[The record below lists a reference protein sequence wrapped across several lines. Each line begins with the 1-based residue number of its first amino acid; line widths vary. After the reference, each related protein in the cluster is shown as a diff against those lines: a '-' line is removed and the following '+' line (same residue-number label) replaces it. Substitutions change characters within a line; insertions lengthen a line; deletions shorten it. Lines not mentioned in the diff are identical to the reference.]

1 MSDML
6 PGGGLQQDRFPTVR
20 KGGYD
25 KAHVDD
31 YYVRMDN
38 QFKDLRER
46 LQRMDEELEQHKR
59 DLAIAREKAQ
69 TKPEHEQISE
79 RMAEILRIAEEE
91 AKERRS
97 RVESE
102 VEEAEKKAKGEISE
116 YRKEAEEHAER
127 IVSSAREEAN
137 GMVSGAKKE
146 AEQLRAQAKQDGDRR
161 LSEAE
166 ARAKKIH
173 DTADRRLATLTA
185 THAEALRRLK
195 DMHSTLADLVT
206 AEDEAGALETGLSR
220 EETPAEPA
228 EPTES
233 KAEQGQGK
241 KAPKGGESAKADESE
256 PKHGQNKPAEASG
269 SAKPT
274 EADKPT
280 ETGKSAEPAKSEG
293 KDGKAAG
300 GQQGL
305 EPTAKMSPV
314 PQEPDEATVRITPT
328 QKPGEDKGEQDGD
341 AKGPQAASGPPQGAR
356 FNGPAPESDEPQ
368 SQGGQDSGDPGVTGI
383 YRQPDSGGPA
393 AGQQPASSAGPQGAP
408 QATPPSGPQPDGPQP
423 PTGGEGVRVIRKE

>member
-46 LQRMDEELEQHKR
+46 LQRMDDELEQYKR

-69 TKPEHEQISE
+69 VKPEHEQISE

-102 VEEAEKKAKGEISE
+102 VKEAQKKAQEEVAKH
-116 YRKEAEEHAER
+116 RKDAEEHAER
-127 IVSSAREEAN
+127 IVSSARSEAN
-137 GMVSGAKKE
+137 EMVGGAKKE
-146 AEQLRAQAKQDGDRR
+146 ADQLREQAKQEGDRR

-195 DMHSTLADLVT
+195 DMHSTLADLVA
-206 AEDEAGALETGLSR
+206 AEDKAGALETGLSR
-220 EETPAEPA
+220 EETAPAPAE
-228 EPTES
+228 
-233 KAEQGQGK
+233 
-241 KAPKGGESAKADESE
+241 APKGQPNSGPQNPVRPKPAVKPENRAPEAKAPEAKAPE
-256 PKHGQNKPAEASG
+256 AKAAEAPKAPEAPKPAQPEKKEEATT
-269 SAKPT
+269 KLP
-274 EADKPT
+274 PL
-280 ETGKSAEPAKSEG
+280 
-293 KDGKAAG
+293 
-300 GQQGL
+300 Q
-305 EPTAKMSPV
+305 
-314 PQEPDEATVRITPT
+314 QEPDHATVRIQPLP
-328 QKPGEDKGEQDGD
+328 KPEQGQQESPEPEVQQGPRRDEGKGGEPRV
-341 AKGPQAASGPPQGAR
+341 AAPQPPQGAR
-356 FNGPAPESDEPQ
+356 FDAPAP
-368 SQGGQDSGDPGVTGI
+368 
-383 YRQPDSGGPA
+383 
-393 AGQQPASSAGPQGAP
+393 GQQAHQ
-408 QATPPSGPQPDGPQP
+408 QPSGPQQAPSAP
-423 PTGGEGVRVIRKE
+423 PAEETGGDPGITGVYRRPEGGQQHPPANDEGVRVIRKP

>member
-1 MSDML
+1 MPLTGFDGCLRDNWVRGNSHLLRHAVETVLGHERHMSEML

-166 ARAKKIH
+166 ARAKKSEE
-173 DTADRRLATLTA
+173 RRVGKECSDQRA
-185 THAEALRRLK
+185 
-195 DMHSTLADLVT
+195 
-206 AEDEAGALETGLSR
+206 
-220 EETPAEPA
+220 
-228 EPTES
+228 
-233 KAEQGQGK
+233 AEQ
-241 KAPKGGESAKADESE
+241 
-256 PKHGQNKPAEASG
+256 
-269 SAKPT
+269 
-274 EADKPT
+274 
-280 ETGKSAEPAKSEG
+280 
-293 KDGKAAG
+293 
-300 GQQGL
+300 
-305 EPTAKMSPV
+305 
-314 PQEPDEATVRITPT
+314 
-328 QKPGEDKGEQDGD
+328 
-341 AKGPQAASGPPQGAR
+341 
-356 FNGPAPESDEPQ
+356 
-368 SQGGQDSGDPGVTGI
+368 
-383 YRQPDSGGPA
+383 
-393 AGQQPASSAGPQGAP
+393 
-408 QATPPSGPQPDGPQP
+408 
-423 PTGGEGVRVIRKE
+423 

>member
-1 MSDML
+1 ML

-46 LQRMDEELEQHKR
+46 LQRMDEELEQYKR
-59 DLAIAREKAQ
+59 DLAIEREKAQ
-69 TKPEHEQISE
+69 VKPEHEQISE

-102 VEEAEKKAKGEISE
+102 VEEAEKKAKDEVSK

-127 IVSSAREEAN
+127 IVSSAREEATE
-137 GMVSGAKKE
+137 MVAGAKKE
-146 AEQLRAQAKQDGDRR
+146 AEQLREQAKKEGDRR

-195 DMHSTLADLVT
+195 DMHSTLADLVE
-206 AEDEAGALETGLSR
+206 AEDKAGALETGLSR
-220 EETPAEPA
+220 EETVSEPEAPAKPGSEKGQSKKGAEGSGKPEQGRGKPAESAEPADSAKPAEPA
-228 EPTES
+228 E
-233 KAEQGQGK
+233 KADAAQAAEKTAPSGKDADGEQG
-241 KAPKGGESAKADESE
+241 D
-256 PKHGQNKPAEASG
+256 
-269 SAKPT
+269 
-274 EADKPT
+274 
-280 ETGKSAEPAKSEG
+280 
-293 KDGKAAG
+293 
-300 GQQGL
+300 
-305 EPTAKMSPV
+305 EPTAKLSPA
-314 PQEPDEATVRITPT
+314 PQEADEATVRI
-328 QKPGEDKGEQDGD
+328 KPAQQSGEGQGGQGES
-341 AKGPQAASGPPQGAR
+341 KGPQAAAPPQGAR
-356 FNGPAPESDEPQ
+356 FSGPAPEGAEAPEKT
-368 SQGGQDSGDPGVTGI
+368 GQDTGADSGDPGITGI
-383 YRQPDSGGPA
+383 YRRPESGSQQAGPA
-393 AGQQPASSAGPQGAP
+393 APQAGAPAPGPQAGGA
-408 QATPPSGPQPDGPQP
+408 QP
-423 PTGGEGVRVIRKE
+423 PAGDEGVRVIRKE

>member
-1 MSDML
+1 ML

-46 LQRMDEELEQHKR
+46 LQRMDEELEQYKR

-69 TKPEHEQISE
+69 VKPEHEQISE

-102 VEEAEKKAKGEISE
+102 VEEAEKKAKDEVSK

-127 IVSSAREEAN
+127 IVSSAREEATE
-137 GMVSGAKKE
+137 MVAGAKKE
-146 AEQLRAQAKQDGDRR
+146 AEQLREQAKQEGDRR

-195 DMHSTLADLVT
+195 DMHSTLADLVE
-206 AEDEAGALETGLSR
+206 AEDKAGALETGLSR
-220 EETPAEPA
+220 EDTVTEPEAPAKPGSEKEQGKKGAEVGGKSEP
-228 EPTES
+228 
-233 KAEQGQGK
+233 KQGQGK
-241 KAPKGGESAKADESE
+241 PAESAKPA
-256 PKHGQNKPAEASG
+256 KPAEKAD
-269 SAKPT
+269 AAQAAEKP
-274 EADKPT
+274 AP
-280 ETGKSAEPAKSEG
+280 SG
-293 KDGKAAG
+293 KDAG
-300 GQQGL
+300 GEQGD
-305 EPTAKMSPV
+305 EPTAKLSPA
-314 PQEPDEATVRITPT
+314 PQEADEATVRIKPA
-328 QKPGEDKGEQDGD
+328 QKPEEGKGDQDE
-341 AKGPQAASGPPQGAR
+341 AKGPQAAAAPPQGAR
-356 FNGPAPESDEPQ
+356 FNAPAPEGAEAPAQPGQDE
-368 SQGGQDSGDPGVTGI
+368 GTDSGDPGITGI
-383 YRQPDSGGPA
+383 YRRPEGGPQQAGPA
-393 AGQQPASSAGPQGAP
+393 APQAGAPAPGPQAGGA
-408 QATPPSGPQPDGPQP
+408 QP
-423 PTGGEGVRVIRKE
+423 PTGDEGVRVIRKE

>member
-46 LQRMDEELEQHKR
+46 LQRMDDELEQYKR

-69 TKPEHEQISE
+69 VKPEHEQISE

-97 RVESE
+97 RVETE
-102 VEEAEKKAKGEISE
+102 VKEAEKKAQEDVAKK
-116 YRKEAEEHAER
+116 RKDAEEHAER
-127 IVSSAREEAN
+127 IVSSARTEAN
-137 GMVSGAKKE
+137 EMVAGAKKE
-146 AEQLRAQAKQDGDRR
+146 ADQLREQAKQEGDRR

-206 AEDEAGALETGLSR
+206 AEDKAGALETGLSR
-220 EETPAEPA
+220 EDTTSAPVEV
-228 EPTES
+228 S
-233 KAEQGQGK
+233 QG
-241 KAPKGGESAKADESE
+241 
-256 PKHGQNKPAEASG
+256 HKPL
-269 SAKPT
+269 
-274 EADKPT
+274 
-280 ETGKSAEPAKSEG
+280 
-293 KDGKAAG
+293 
-300 GQQGL
+300 GQQGQQGQ
-305 EPTAKMSPV
+305 PGRQNPGQAKPAANAAKAPENKAPEAV
-314 PQEPDEATVRITPT
+314 KAAAQPEKEEATTKLPPIQQEPDEATVRI
-328 QKPGEDKGEQDGD
+328 KPLQRPEAAKPEQGPAKPDEGKGGD
-341 AKGPQAASGPPQGAR
+341 PKPVGPQPPQGAR
-356 FNGPAPESDEPQ
+356 FTAPAP
-368 SQGGQDSGDPGVTGI
+368 GGQ
-383 YRQPDSGGPA
+383 
-393 AGQQPASSAGPQGAP
+393 P
-408 QATPPSGPQPDGPQP
+408 QAHQQPSGPQQPQSHQQPSGPQQP
-423 PTGGEGVRVIRKE
+423 PTGPASNDAGDPGITGVYRRPEGGQQQPPTGEEGVRVIRKP